1 MLFPLSKRGQTAGNK
16 KGGGN
21 LRIKKN
27 DAYIQVK
34 LPSELKKAAEKKLS
48 EMGYSISEFVREKL
62 REVVEEEEK
71 KNG

>member
-1 MLFPLSKRGQTAGNK
+1 
-16 KGGGN
+16 

-34 LPSELKKAAEKKLS
+34 LPSQLKKKAEQKLS

-62 REVVEEEEK
+62 REVVDVNKE
-71 KNG
+71 G

>member
-1 MLFPLSKRGQTAGNK
+1 M
-16 KGGGN
+16 
-21 LRIKKN
+21 RIKKN

>member
-1 MLFPLSKRGQTAGNK
+1 LKVK
-16 KGGGN
+16 KH
-21 LRIKKN
+21 

-62 REVVEEEEK
+62 REVVEKTEGEEQI
-71 KNG
+71 